1 MKTKTEHYQ
10 QQLIDYL
17 SDLRDPRRAGQLVF
31 VIIVLLISW
40 SGVKTIQT
48 NYALQKQISAIKQ
61 QNSLEQSQND
71 NLELSNDYFKSDQYL
86 ELAAR
91 ENFGLAAS
99 GEKELIV
106 PRSVA
111 LANTTDI
118 PVSPSNGRQIGKEPT
133 YQNNFQSWV
142 NFFLH
147 RQSAN

>member
-1 MKTKTEHYQ
+1 MQHYE
-10 QQLIDYL
+10 QQLLHYAL
-17 SDLRDPRRAGQLVF
+17 SLRDPSKAGQLAF

-48 NYALQKQISAIKQ
+48 NYALQQQIAALQQ
-61 QNSLEQSQND
+61 QNSLKQLQD
-71 NLELSNDYFKSDQYL
+71 NNQKLSNEYYNSDQYL

-91 ENFGLAAS
+91 ENFGLAAP

-111 LANTTDI
+111 LANTSNI
-118 PVSPSNGRQIGKEPT
+118 PVTTASNAAIVKVPA
-133 YQNNFQSWV
+133 YQNNFQAWV

-147 RQSAN
+147 RQSGS

>member
-10 QQLIDYL
+10 KQLIDYL
-17 SDLRDPRRAGQLVF
+17 VDLRDPRKAGQLVF

-40 SGVKTIQT
+40 SGVKAIQT

-61 QNSLEQSQND
+61 QNSLEQLQNN
-71 NLELSNDYFKSDQYL
+71 NLSLSNQYFNSDQYL

-106 PRSVA
+106 PLSVA
-111 LANTTDI
+111 LTYTTDI
-118 PVSPSNGRQIGKEPT
+118 PANPSNDASIGKGPV

-147 RQSAN
+147 RQTAN

>member
-10 QQLIDYL
+10 KQLMDYVVG
-17 SDLRDPRRAGQLVF
+17 LRDPRKAGQLVF

-48 NYALQKQISAIKQ
+48 NYALQKQISVIKQ
-61 QNSLEQSQND
+61 QNSLEQLQNN
-71 NLELSNDYFKSDQYL
+71 NLTLSNQYFNSNQYL

-111 LANTTDI
+111 LAYAADI
-118 PVSPSNGRQIGKEPT
+118 PPDPSSDTTIGKGPA
-133 YQNNFQSWV
+133 YQSNFQSWV

>member
-1 MKTKTEHYQ
+1 MKTKIDHYQ
-10 QQLIDYL
+10 EQLIDYL
-17 SDLRDPRRAGQLVF
+17 VDLRDPRRAGQLVF

-40 SGVKTIQT
+40 SGIKTIQT
-48 NYALQKQISAIKQ
+48 NYALQKQISVIKQ
-61 QNSLEQSQND
+61 QNSLEQSQNS
-71 NLELSNDYFKSDQYL
+71 NLELSNNYFNSDQYL

-111 LANTTDI
+111 FSYATATAPI
-118 PVSPSNGRQIGKEPT
+118 PASGATIGQGPA
-133 YQNNFQSWV
+133 YQNNFQAWV

-147 RQSAN
+147 RQTAN

>member
-1 MKTKTEHYQ
+1 MKTKIDHYQ
-10 QQLIDYL
+10 EQLIDYL
-17 SDLRDPRRAGQLVF
+17 VGLRDPRRAGQLVF

-40 SGVKTIQT
+40 SGIKTIQT
-48 NYALQKQISAIKQ
+48 NYALQKQISVINQ
-61 QNSLEQSQND
+61 QNSLEQSRNA
-71 NLELSNDYFKSDQYL
+71 NLELSNNYFNSDQYL

-111 LANTTDI
+111 LSYATATAPI
-118 PVSPSNGRQIGKEPT
+118 PAGDTAIGQGPA
-133 YQNNFQSWV
+133 YQNNFQAWV

-147 RQSAN
+147 RQTAN

>member
-1 MKTKTEHYQ
+1 MKTKTKHYQ
-10 QQLIDYL
+10 KQLIDYL
-17 SDLRDPRRAGQLVF
+17 ADLRDPRKAGQLVF

-40 SGVKTIQT
+40 SGVKAIQT

-61 QNSLEQSQND
+61 QNSLEQLQNN
-71 NLELSNDYFKSDQYL
+71 NLGLSNDYFNSNQYL

-118 PVSPSNGRQIGKEPT
+118 PASSANGSPVGKVPA

-147 RQSAN
+147 RQSPN